1 MNSKERY
8 LLRFDM
14 RADAGEEAEVMVYSA
29 IESDKWFDDDVT
41 PNDFDKALK
50 AAVNN
55 GAKKLNIRVNSPG
68 GDVYSAVAMRSMVMN
83 AGFKEV
89 RVMIEGLCASAATL
103 FATIP
108 GANVVIA
115 DGSEFMIHNPMT
127 FAIGNADDL
136 EGTVNH
142 LRKLEGQFHEMYAAK
157 TGQDESVIKGWMD
170 AETWFTAKEA
180 VANGFCDEVLES
192 APVAACV
199 SARDMSAMKAMYR
212 AVPQEIEVADDGPE
226 DGEDMYSA
234 VYEISNEAPAGA
246 PTEIQNPEEEES
258 QDMDIKDIDMDQLR
272 AENPA
277 LLEQIQQAA
286 LTAERQRQEDI
297 DAITPPAA
305 EYQAMAEEAKKK
317 GTPFTEYQRA
327 LVAAQKQKG
336 ANHLAA
342 RQEET
347 APAQNI
353 AGGAAETPK
362 NEDEEIKQN
371 AEDMAKY
378 AKEYRGNADGG
389 MY

>member
-1 MNSKERY
+1 ME
-8 LLRFDM
+8 
-14 RADAGEEAEVMVYSA
+14 
-29 IESDKWFDDDVT
+29 
-41 PNDFDKALK
+41 
-50 AAVNN
+50 
-55 GAKKLNIRVNSPG
+55 
-68 GDVYSAVAMRSMVMN
+68 
-83 AGFKEV
+83 
-89 RVMIEGLCASAATL
+89 
-103 FATIP
+103 
-108 GANVVIA
+108 
-115 DGSEFMIHNPMT
+115 
-127 FAIGNADDL
+127 
-136 EGTVNH
+136 
-142 LRKLEGQFHEMYAAK
+142 
-157 TGQDESVIKGWMD
+157 
-170 AETWFTAKEA
+170 
-180 VANGFCDEVLES
+180 
-192 APVAACV
+192 
-199 SARDMSAMKAMYR
+199 
-212 AVPQEIEVADDGPE
+212 
-226 DGEDMYSA
+226 
-234 VYEISNEAPAGA
+234 
-246 PTEIQNPEEEES
+246 
-258 QDMDIKDIDMDQLR
+258 IKDITQEQLL

-353 AGGAAETPK
+353 AGGAAETHK

>member
-1 MNSKERY
+1 ME
-8 LLRFDM
+8 
-14 RADAGEEAEVMVYSA
+14 
-29 IESDKWFDDDVT
+29 
-41 PNDFDKALK
+41 
-50 AAVNN
+50 
-55 GAKKLNIRVNSPG
+55 
-68 GDVYSAVAMRSMVMN
+68 
-83 AGFKEV
+83 
-89 RVMIEGLCASAATL
+89 
-103 FATIP
+103 
-108 GANVVIA
+108 
-115 DGSEFMIHNPMT
+115 
-127 FAIGNADDL
+127 
-136 EGTVNH
+136 
-142 LRKLEGQFHEMYAAK
+142 
-157 TGQDESVIKGWMD
+157 
-170 AETWFTAKEA
+170 
-180 VANGFCDEVLES
+180 
-192 APVAACV
+192 
-199 SARDMSAMKAMYR
+199 
-212 AVPQEIEVADDGPE
+212 
-226 DGEDMYSA
+226 
-234 VYEISNEAPAGA
+234 
-246 PTEIQNPEEEES
+246 
-258 QDMDIKDIDMDQLR
+258 IKDITQEQLL